1 MFDAGLI
8 LTPAQGTRTGLIAAI
23 IAGVFSPFSGS
34 LFFLFSFQLIL
45 FGSLSARNSTA
56 PLTRPSYFPGI
67 FEACWWAA
75 PTLATQAD
83 QMPRTALARLIA
95 VI

>member
-23 IAGVFSPFSGS
+23 IAGVFLPFSGS

-45 FGSLSARNSTA
+45 FGSLSAEIQ
-56 PLTRPSYFPGI
+56 L
-67 FEACWWAA
+67 
-75 PTLATQAD
+75 
-83 QMPRTALARLIA
+83 PR
-95 VI
+95 